1 MDDQFVPNQN
11 GGINAKQLS
20 DTKDLQSIIID
31 LMKTNQPNLGL
42 YNGTSVSDNNSV
54 PQQKNYENDS
64 YYQTVIDIYEYL
76 EHKYSISTILVA
88 IHQAAGD
95 VKKAVQRIL
104 KNTYTREESCDFSIA
119 KIYAPKEFIDN
130 YFMVN

>member
-76 EHKYSISTILVA
+76 EH
-88 IHQAAGD
+88 
-95 VKKAVQRIL
+95 
-104 KNTYTREESCDFSIA
+104 IA

-130 YFMVN
+130 YFMVNWSLLYKHWLRLNVSMRFDPT